1 MKKIWSLSIAVV
13 LLSVSCSKDDDDN
26 TLQQPVKVN
35 YTQAEIDEKQPFI
48 ALLSRYDCGACGA
61 YGHPLLD
68 QKAKNQRVNAVS
80 FYYKEEDPN
89 YTQVS
94 QELAEFHQIF
104 GTPTFLRGI
113 EYLKSD
119 TTKWKNSI
127 DSTLNTSAEVN
138 IKIDA
143 YSIGGT
149 LSYKASIDSKQPIS
163 DDVNFSI
170 YIVEN
175 NVFGRQYT
183 YNGNKWIDEYEH
195 NHVLRSAPHGLWG
208 RTIDLNNSSTE
219 TEELTI
225 TIAGYNKNNLNLV
238 GVVYQMENGKPVQVL
253 NSRTLEL
260 KK

>member
-1 MKKIWSLSIAVV
+1 MKKIWFLSFAIIV
-13 LLSVSCSKDDDDN
+13 LSFSCSKDDEDD
-26 TLQQPVKVN
+26 TPQQPETIN

-48 ALLSRYDCGACGA
+48 ALLSRHDCGACGA
-61 YGHPLLD
+61 YGHPLFD
-68 QKAKNQRVNAVS
+68 QKTKNQRVNAVS

-89 YTQVS
+89 YNQVS

-127 DSTLNTSAEVN
+127 DSTLNTTSNVN
-138 IKIDA
+138 IVLNAQSTD
-143 YSIGGT
+143 GNF
-149 LSYKASIDSKQPIS
+149 SYNATITAKQPIT
-163 DDVNFSI
+163 DDINFTV
-170 YIVEN
+170 YVTED
-175 NVFGRQYT
+175 NVVSRQYT

-208 RTIDLNNSSTE
+208 QSIDLSNSSTE

-225 TIAGYNKNNLNLV
+225 TVADYNKNNLNLV
-238 GVVYQMENGKPVQVL
+238 GVVYQMENGKPVRVL

>member
-1 MKKIWSLSIAVV
+1 MKKIWFLSFAIIV
-13 LLSVSCSKDDDDN
+13 LSFSCSKEDEDD
-26 TLQQPVKVN
+26 TPQQPETIN
-35 YTQAEIDEKQPFI
+35 YTQVEIDEKQPFI
-48 ALLSRYDCGACGA
+48 ALLSRHDCGACGA
-61 YGHPLLD
+61 YGHPLFD
-68 QKAKNQRVNAVS
+68 QKAKNKRINAVS

-89 YTQVS
+89 FTPVS
-94 QELAEFHQIF
+94 RELAEYHQIF
-104 GTPTFLRGI
+104 GTPTFLRGMD
-113 EYLKSD
+113 YLKND

-127 DSTLNTSAEVN
+127 DSTLNTAAEVN

-143 YSIGGT
+143 YSIGNT
-149 LSYKASIDSKQPIS
+149 LTYKGIINSKQPFS
-163 DDVNFSI
+163 NDVRFSV
-170 YIVEN
+170 YVVEN

-208 RTIDLNNSSTE
+208 QSIDLSNSSTE

-225 TIAGYNKNNLNLV
+225 TIAPFNKNNLNLV
-238 GVVYQMENGKPVQVL
+238 GVVYLMDNGEPVSVL